1 MQKTSVKKL
10 LIWTNVMM
18 HSCPCK
24 ALKTALS
31 VIVVIF
37 ISIAVAS
44 VYMSYKPLIWTMIN
58 VNYSPQQ
65 GDAHLI
71 QARNGKNI
79 LIDTGHLDPARK
91 ALVPFLQSKG
101 IKKID
106 TVFITHPHKDHYLGI
121 LAILES
127 GIPIETVYMND
138 IARKE
143 CEVEMPWGCD
153 YEEIVSYKGMLK
165 NNQVKVLEAK
175 AGTLFDLG
183 IGSSLKIL
191 YAFDGL
197 NTPVGL
203 TDINDMSYIMLL
215 KHGFNSALF
224 TGDLNAKL
232 GEYLAKESK
241 DLKVDIL
248 KLPHHGTEG
257 AAPDAFY
264 AAVSPKDVLV
274 PSPALLWCSSR
285 SARMKSWVESHKTPT
300 YVNGFS
306 GYVTVKMGLFGYQI
320 EAERPQTRLPSPE
333 CPVQ

>member
-1 MQKTSVKKL
+1 MTTIIFFAAVIAGLWFASKL
-10 LIWTNVMM
+10 NR
-18 HSCPCK
+18 
-24 ALKTALS
+24 
-31 VIVVIF
+31 
-37 ISIAVAS
+37 
-44 VYMSYKPLIWTMIN
+44 PLVWSMVN

-71 QARNGKNI
+71 QTSKGKNI

-106 TVFITHPHKDHYLGI
+106 TVFITHPHKDHYLGL

-138 IARKE
+138 IGRKE
-143 CEVEMPWGCD
+143 CEAEMPLACD
-153 YEEIVSYKGMLK
+153 FDEIVSYRKMLK
-165 NNQVKVLEAK
+165 DNRVTVLEAK
-175 AGTLFDLG
+175 AGMVFDLG
-183 IGSSLKIL
+183 LGSSLKML
-191 YAFDGL
+191 YAFDGV
-197 NTPVGL
+197 NTPVGR
-203 TDINDMSYIMLL
+203 TDINDMSHIMLL
-215 KHGFNSALF
+215 KHGFNTALF

-232 GEYLAKESK
+232 GAYLAKEGK

-257 AAPDAFY
+257 APPDAFFD
-264 AAVSPKDVLV
+264 AVSPKAALV
-274 PSPALLWCSSR
+274 PSPALLWCTPR
-285 SARMKSWVESHKTPT
+285 SARMKNWVESRKIPT

-306 GYVTVKMGLFGYQI
+306 GNVTVKMGLFNYQI
-320 EAERPQTRLPSPE
+320 EAERPQTRVPSPE

>member
-1 MQKTSVKKL
+1 MSL
-10 LIWTNVMM
+10 L
-18 HSCPCK
+18 
-24 ALKTALS
+24 ALLTLLGLVGFGLWYSAN
-31 VIVVIF
+31 
-37 ISIAVAS
+37 
-44 VYMSYKPLIWTMIN
+44 KPLTWTMVN

-71 QARNGKNI
+71 QTSKGKNI

-106 TVFITHPHKDHYLGI
+106 TVFITHPHKDHYLGL

-127 GIPIETVYMND
+127 GIPIETVYVND
-138 IARKE
+138 IGRKE
-143 CEVEMPWGCD
+143 CEAEMPLACD
-153 YEEIVSYKGMLK
+153 FDEIVSYRKMLK
-165 NNQVKVLEAK
+165 DNRVTVLEAK
-175 AGTLFDLG
+175 AGMVFDLG
-183 IGSSLKIL
+183 LGSSLKML
-191 YAFDGL
+191 YAFDGV
-197 NTPVGL
+197 NTPVGR
-203 TDINDMSYIMLL
+203 TDINDMSHIMLL
-215 KHGFNSALF
+215 KHGFNTALF

-232 GEYLAKESK
+232 GAYLAKEGK

-257 AAPDAFY
+257 APPDAFFD
-264 AAVSPKDVLV
+264 AVSPKAALV
-274 PSPALLWCSSR
+274 PSPALLWCTPR
-285 SARMKSWVESHKTPT
+285 SARIKNWVESRKIPA

-306 GYVTVKMGLFGYQI
+306 GNVTVKMGFFNYKI